1 MTIEYLPRTLVVE
14 LMTLAQQSPQRE
26 ICGLI
31 SESTQGVHRLF
42 PIDNISATAET
53 LFEMEPKQL
62 IDAMREMRQT
72 GTPLKAI
79 YHSHLSSEAI
89 PSQRDLLDANYPEAL
104 YLILSL
110 NTEGVLELRGFRLQ
124 DDQFNA
130 VTLETTD
137 YVDQR

>member
-1 MTIEYLPRTLVVE
+1 
-14 LMTLAQQSPQRE
+14 
-26 ICGLI
+26 
-31 SESTQGVHRLF
+31 
-42 PIDNISATAET
+42 
-53 LFEMEPKQL
+53 MEPKQL

-79 YHSHLSSEAI
+79 YHSHPSSEAI